1 MAKILIVD
9 DQKSILLTLEALLKS
24 DGHTVT
30 ACTNALDATK
40 TLAAE
45 TFDLVITDA
54 IMPGGNDGY
63 TLIKAIRRHPVL
75 AKMPV
80 ILLTG
85 KREKVDVEKGIESGA
100 TDYVVKPIDPEFLLV
115 KVRHLLPAG
124 AVTKTDFV
132 SAAVSYKGSWELKT
146 EITAIS
152 ELGFDIVTSIPLP
165 IGKILR
171 LQSPIY
177 DEIGIP
183 PIPLRIDSCDEVAG
197 KDPVY
202 RIKALFV
209 GVTEKELSP
218 IRVWTRT
225 KKSF

>member
-124 AVTKTDFV
+124 SVAKTDFV

-165 IGKILR
+165 IGKI
-171 LQSPIY
+171 
-177 DEIGIP
+177 
-183 PIPLRIDSCDEVAG
+183 
-197 KDPVY
+197 
-202 RIKALFV
+202 
-209 GVTEKELSP
+209 
-218 IRVWTRT
+218 
-225 KKSF
+225 